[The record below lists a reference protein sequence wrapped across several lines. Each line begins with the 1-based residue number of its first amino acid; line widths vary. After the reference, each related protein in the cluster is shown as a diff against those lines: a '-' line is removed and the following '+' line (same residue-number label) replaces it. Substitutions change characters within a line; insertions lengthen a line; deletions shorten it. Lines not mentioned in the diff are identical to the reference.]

1 MIKRRSK
8 VAIVA
13 VGTLAAAL
21 VAAPGAQATAV
32 TGSAAGMTLDL
43 GPSPV
48 GLPSNCP
55 FPNGDAN
62 LLFLSG
68 NTVSHEST
76 NNNGDWGGM
85 TAEGQATF
93 FEGTTAI
100 TTGHLTVWGG
110 GGNNARGQNEGGFTL
125 NFTSSSLTIHV
136 NAHQTTNAN
145 GAPTASVDDVQ
156 VVCS

>member
-1 MIKRRSK
+1 MITRRSK

-21 VAAPGAQATAV
+21 VAAPSAQATAV
-32 TGSAAGMTLDL
+32 TGSAAGLSLDL

-62 LLFLSG
+62 FVFLSG
-68 NTVSHEST
+68 STVSHESI

-85 TAEGQATF
+85 TAQGAATF
-93 FEGTTAI
+93 FEDSTAI

-125 NFTSSSLTIHV
+125 NFTSSSLSIHV
-136 NAHQTTNAN
+136 NAHQTMNAN
-145 GAPTASVDDVQ
+145 GVPTASADNVQ